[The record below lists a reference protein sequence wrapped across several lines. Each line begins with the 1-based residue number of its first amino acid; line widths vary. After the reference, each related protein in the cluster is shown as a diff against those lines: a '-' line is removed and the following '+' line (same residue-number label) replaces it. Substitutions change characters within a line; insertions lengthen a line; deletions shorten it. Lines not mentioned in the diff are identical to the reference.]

1 MEPIR
6 VEDIL
11 RPTDNLVPI
20 IGKVQQIWGPK
31 RIAIESEFECGFCGY
46 ICNVQAKFP
55 YETNYNPK
63 KCNSCYTN
71 RLLTLKAP
79 SSEFLTW
86 NKIHLRARSTSFIL
100 EYIGEQKQPK
110 IGDTI
115 CFESP
120 IFAKIKNNNPVI
132 SIWTGET
139 TSFDILE

>member
-1 MEPIR
+1 MEPIS
-6 VEDIL
+6 VEEIL
-11 RPTDNLVPI
+11 RPADNPVAI

-31 RIAIESEFECGFCGY
+31 RIAIESEFECGVCGY

-63 KCNSCYTN
+63 KCHSCYTN
-71 RLLTLKAP
+71 SLLTLKTP

-100 EYIGEQKQPK
+100 EYVGEQKLPK

-115 CFESP
+115 RFESP

-139 TSFDILE
+139 TSFDLVE